1 MSTRSQLT
9 KDLND
14 SVTALLGK
22 RIKILLKNVVKL
34 ETGKGDKTENRVL
47 VFSPCRLFLLTAK
60 VPTRIDCHFHY
71 LEIKGIETR
80 KENALSFL
88 INEKW
93 YTFHC
98 QTGEVE
104 TMMHALCAALQV
116 IFPSVPIQQIVD
128 RVSVPG
134 FEQIINS
141 GSNGSPCG
149 AFSTQ
154 YAAMCDFHNLTYK
167 DEVAWDVDTIY
178 VLHNT
183 RELSLKDFDH
193 LEPKDMVPIIS
204 ALEHNRWFT
213 GLRVANTKLTHEAL
227 DRVLHIIARSVT
239 LEKLHLINIS
249 LKSDFVNRLATAI
262 SSNSNTPLNTLD
274 LSNNPMVDDK
284 AVSGLCTI
292 VTKLVQDGKGLSELN
307 LSGAG
312 LTTKG
317 LSQLTSCLSALHPS
331 TLTYLDL
338 SGCPLREDTAG
349 LCSLLAEPN
358 AIVHLDISNTE
369 TVLDSVFGALLR
381 GCSTSLARLNVSR
394 NSFCHHGGASSKKSK
409 EMPPSFKQFFT
420 SALRLEYLNVS
431 HCKLPMEALKN
442 LLLGLACNE
451 STAGLELDLSCNMLG
466 SVGAHVLE
474 SCIHGVRAVSSLD
487 ISDNGIETE
496 MGGVVAAVGRNKSIV
511 ELKMGRNLL
520 GMKPKHLS
528 PIIDQIVQTIQ
539 EDDCVLERLYLPD
552 CRLKN
557 EVHPIMNA
565 LGSNQCLT
573 SIDISGNLMGDHGAR
588 LLAKA
593 LQTNC
598 KLRSVLFDRNN
609 ITIQGY
615 TDIAYAIN
623 SNYSIVYVGS
633 LIHDVLPCMKVS
645 PEKTENALAQ
655 IHKALYRNSSPSNT
669 RALRRQH
676 KSIKVGE
683 TGNLQA
689 GLMTVG
695 QQTLERAMA
704 AAQEAIKRVATVD
717 NDHTATINAATQL
730 IQDADSTR
738 QVFNRLQD
746 IAEGGEVAAAV
757 RERLTEASREVGDI
771 LQQHLQGRVDEM
783 ISTSEELCGR
793 AIISS
798 RLKSELQTSVATK
811 LAIDPGFLNT
821 AIVVQPTS
829 EISVKASEMG
839 LTAAT
844 HLADKIT
851 DEACDLLHKTHDCL
865 LGGKRSSTPDVLR
878 TMPRPTPDHSHPL
891 ATPTLMVRRTSVA
904 RPNIRKLRPNSVG
917 PNTISAENI
926 PDLLPSITTSPQV
939 FFFTDSLD
947 SVCEG
952 TQRLQHLVK
961 TRPKRAKTHAPT
973 RPTHNPPT
981 LAESEDFDS
990 TDNQSTTSEMS
1001 SSITATAGGGKA
1013 RPWSGAMDKSMIE
1026 GASGSST
1033 AANTPDSAAEMPSI
1047 QSTVADDR
1055 RTVRDV
1061 ISSLNDKSD
1070 GCRSDENR
1078 AATTPVTV
1086 TTAMTS

>member
-1 MSTRSQLT
+1 MLDRQSQYHLSTY
-9 KDLND
+9 D

-116 IFPSVPIQQIVD
+116 IFPAVPIQQIVD

-134 FEQIINS
+134 FEQIMS
-141 GSNGSPCG
+141 VGSNGSPCG
-149 AFSTQ
+149 AFSSQ
-154 YAAMCDFHNLTYK
+154 YAAMCDYHNLTYRE
-167 DEVAWDVDTIY
+167 EVAWDVDTIY
-178 VLHNT
+178 LLHNT
-183 RELSLKDFDH
+183 RELNLKDFDH

-213 GLRVANTKLTHEAL
+213 GLRVSNTKLTHEAL
-227 DRVLHIIARSVT
+227 DRVLHVVSRSIT
-239 LEKLHLINIS
+239 LEKLHLVNLS

-262 SSNSNTPLNTLD
+262 ALNMNTPLHSFD
-274 LSNNPMVDDK
+274 LSNNPMIDDK
-284 AVSGLCTI
+284 
-292 VTKLVQDGKGLSELN
+292 DGKGLSELN

-312 LTTKG
+312 LTSKG
-317 LSQLTSCLSALHPS
+317 LSTLASCLSALRPS
-331 TLTYLDL
+331 TLTFLDL
-338 SGCPLREDTAG
+338 SGCPLRDDIAG

-394 NSFCHHGGASSKKSK
+394 NSFSHHGGTSSKKSK

-451 STAGLELDLSCNMLG
+451 STAGLELDLSSNTLG

-487 ISDNGIETE
+487 ISDNG
-496 MGGVVAAVGRNKSIV
+496 
-511 ELKMGRNLL
+511 
-520 GMKPKHLS
+520 MKPKHLG
-528 PIIDQIVQTIQ
+528 PIIDQIVQTMQ
-539 EDDCVLERLYLPD
+539 EDDCVLERLHLPD

-557 EVHPIMNA
+557 EVHPIINA

-573 SIDISGNLMGDHGAR
+573 TIDISGNLMGDLGAR

-598 KLRSVLFDRNN
+598 KLKSVIFDRNN
-609 ITIQGY
+609 VTVQGY
-615 TDIAYAIN
+615 TDIAYA
-623 SNYSIVYVGS
+623 
-633 LIHDVLPCMKVS
+633 
-645 PEKTENALAQ
+645 
-655 IHKALYRNSSPSNT
+655 
-669 RALRRQH
+669 
-676 KSIKVGE
+676 
-683 TGNLQA
+683 
-689 GLMTVG
+689 MT
-695 QQTLERAMA
+695 
-704 AAQEAIKRVATVD
+704 
-717 NDHTATINAATQL
+717 
-730 IQDADSTR
+730 
-738 QVFNRLQD
+738 
-746 IAEGGEVAAAV
+746 
-757 RERLTEASREVGDI
+757 
-771 LQQHLQGRVDEM
+771 
-783 ISTSEELCGR
+783 
-793 AIISS
+793 
-798 RLKSELQTSVATK
+798 
-811 LAIDPGFLNT
+811 
-821 AIVVQPTS
+821 
-829 EISVKASEMG
+829 SEMG

-851 DEACDLLHKTHDCL
+851 DEACDLLHRTHDCL
-865 LGGKRSSTPDVLR
+865 
-878 TMPRPTPDHSHPL
+878 
-891 ATPTLMVRRTSVA
+891 ATPQLVNRRRSVA
-904 RPNIRKLRPNSVG
+904 RARRLRPSSVVDAF
-917 PNTISAENI
+917 SAEHI
-926 PDLLPSITTSPQV
+926 PDLLPSISTSPQGNLSV
-939 FFFTDSLD
+939 TFADSLD

-952 TQRLQHLVK
+952 AQRLQHLVK
-961 TRPKRAKTHAPT
+961 TRPKRAKTRAPT

-981 LAESEDFDS
+981 GCYPIRELRASDWNCAGISNFIGSAFNNITFHDSETFSNLPASCFSVSDPKTLLLLF
-990 TDNQSTTSEMS
+990 S
-1001 SSITATAGGGKA
+1001 SS
-1013 RPWSGAMDKSMIE
+1013 AM
-1026 GASGSST
+1026 SST
-1033 AANTPDSAAEMPSI
+1033 AFSMPIPPRLLLWCQFHPQLCIFPVFWTFCSFTVSSKLLSI
-1047 QSTVADDR
+1047 
-1055 RTVRDV
+1055 
-1061 ISSLNDKSD
+1061 
-1070 GCRSDENR
+1070 
-1078 AATTPVTV
+1078 TPVS
-1086 TTAMTS
+1086 TASASLTSMTSGFQIHELAPFL